1 MNAKQFIKSRLFIGI
16 IIGIFC
22 LTLLVSSFQIGMIV
36 GFRKARVSYDW
47 SEHYDKNFGGPR
59 RAIMGMPIGT
69 PQFMGAFGNFG
80 TIIRIDD
87 PAIIISGSNN
97 TERIVI
103 TDDKTQFINIRDKI
117 LKTDLKLGDSIVI
130 IGEPDDQGQI
140 IARLIRLL
148 K

>member
-16 IIGIFC
+16 IMGIFC
-22 LTLLVSSFQIGMIV
+22 LALLVGSFQIGMMI
-36 GFRKARVSYDW
+36 GFRKAQVSYAW
-47 SEHYDKNFGGPR
+47 SEHYDRNFGGPR

-87 PAIIISGSNN
+87 PAIIVSGSNN
-97 TERIVI
+97 TERIII
-103 TDDKTQFINIRDKI
+103 TDSKTQFINMQDKI
-117 LKTDLKLGDSIVI
+117 LRTDLKLGDNIVI
-130 IGEPDDQGQI
+130 IGESDDQGQI
-140 IARLIRLL
+140 MARLIRLL